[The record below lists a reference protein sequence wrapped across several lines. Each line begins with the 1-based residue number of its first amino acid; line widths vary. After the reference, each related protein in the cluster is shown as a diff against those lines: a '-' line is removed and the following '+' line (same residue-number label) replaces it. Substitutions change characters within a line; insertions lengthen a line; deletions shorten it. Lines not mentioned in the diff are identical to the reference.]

1 MRTPGE
7 PNAVDSAV
15 EVAALRSDNLPSAA
29 RALAGAFHSDP
40 MMRYLMP
47 DDARRARALPLYF
60 GSVLRVARREGV
72 IEVAGR
78 GGAEAAIVAMPPGTY
93 PVPLAPQLRE
103 FRTFL
108 AFGWTAT
115 LRNFRDL
122 PPIERAHPA
131 FPFWYIMYLG
141 VSPAV
146 QRGGLG
152 GALLSRAIERADAQ
166 HLPVYLVTM
175 KPENLAYYA
184 RFGFAVR
191 QELRL
196 GKSGPATWTLLRE
209 TKGAG

>member
-1 MRTPGE
+1 MRTAGDRD
-7 PNAVDSAV
+7 AVDRAV
-15 EVAALRSDNLPSAA
+15 DVAALCNDNLPSAA
-29 RALAGAFHSDP
+29 RVLAGAFHSDP

-47 DDARRARALPLYF
+47 DDGRRARALPLYF
-60 GSVLRVARREGV
+60 DSVLRLSRRKGV

-93 PVPLAPQLRE
+93 PLPLAPQLLE
-103 FRTFL
+103 IRTML
-108 AFGWTAT
+108 AFGWTST

-131 FPFWYIMYLG
+131 FPFWYVMYLG

-152 GALLSRAIERADAQ
+152 GVLLSRTIERADAQ

-191 QELRL
+191 QELRF

-209 TKGAG
+209 AKGAG